1 MNGEILK
8 VETAEEL
15 SGSRKEIERLT
26 RDRNLKEVENRELI
40 KKITKLDM
48 ENYYLKKREATLT
61 ALEKS
66 LPQRIKNYEKKKA
79 PKEVIKEL
87 EFLNNMLM
95 MEKERILNKEVE
107 EENETAEI
115 NKKRG

>member
-1 MNGEILK
+1 MKGEILDI
-8 VETAEEL
+8 ETVEEL
-15 SGSRKEIERLT
+15 AENKKEIERLK
-26 RDRNLKEVENRELI
+26 RDKNLRELENKELI
-40 KKITKLDM
+40 KKVAKQDM
-48 ENYYLKKREATLT
+48 EIYYLRKREATLT